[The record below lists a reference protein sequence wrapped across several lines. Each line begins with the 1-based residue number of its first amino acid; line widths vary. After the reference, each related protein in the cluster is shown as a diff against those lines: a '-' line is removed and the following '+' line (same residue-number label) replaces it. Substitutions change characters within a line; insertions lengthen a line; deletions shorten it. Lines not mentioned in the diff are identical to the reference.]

1 MTSPLDESLQEAR
14 EALKDIEELI
24 TILTH
29 QDRFCADPN
38 NANDLTQL
46 KTLEESLSK
55 QLASKASPDMIKDT
69 ISAIDHLV
77 EAIGQKALKQLNRL
91 LPDIQ

>member
-1 MTSPLDESLQEAR
+1 MTSPLDESLQEAS

-29 QDRFCADPN
+29 QDRFCADPD

-55 QLASKASPDMIKDT
+55 QLSSKASSDMIRDT

-77 EAIGQKALKQLNRL
+77 ETIGHKVLKQLNRL
-91 LPDIQ
+91 LPNIE

>member
-1 MTSPLDESLQEAR
+1 MTSPLDESLQEAS

-29 QDRFCADPN
+29 QDRFCTDPD
-38 NANDLTQL
+38 NANDLKQL
-46 KTLEESLSK
+46 KTLEESLSE
-55 QLASKASPDMIKDT
+55 QLSSKADSDMIRDT

-77 EAIGQKALKQLNRL
+77 ETIGHKALKQLNRL
-91 LPDIQ
+91 LPDVE